1 MHPSAQ
7 RAHTFRAHAQN
18 HRRRFKA
25 FAALHRADEIRVI
38 QSRRD
43 AMVSEHGGRRR
54 NLPASAPPQRHTVG
68 FACLLVLAV
77 CRDEERVHVRAGH
90 AVRGLQPQFPFFQ
103 LGCAPPEFP
112 RPRADDIVRR
122 PRLRLVRQKT
132 RAAVHARQPHRRI
145 CRQPCVLLN
154 HVAIL
159 KHAIHQANFHDV
171 RLVRQHDFRLLS
183 LNAHALRPQIQRHV
197 SFQRHVF
204 KRPPVKGWIFHPL
217 PPQLRVK
224 RAMVADRF
232 EHVRVFRRNLLAPVQ
247 ANRRGVCKVDPI
259 RCPFC
264 FQNEKILLFQ
274 ISDHVLFLL
283 RPSPNGRIRVR
294 LFFIS
299 SPRPGRSPCINA
311 ARVPPTFPSIAPM
324 LNPATSYSPRCSPMC

>member
-1 MHPSAQ
+1 MCGPDMPCADCSRSSPS
-7 RAHTFRAHAQN
+7 
-18 HRRRFKA
+18 
-25 FAALHRADEIRVI
+25 
-38 QSRRD
+38 S
-43 AMVSEHGGRRR
+43 S
-54 NLPASAPPQRHTVG
+54 
-68 FACLLVLAV
+68 LAV
-77 CRDEERVHVRAGH
+77 RR
-90 AVRGLQPQFPFFQ
+90 LNS
-103 LGCAPPEFP
+103 P

-154 HVAIL
+154 HVAIP

-171 RLVRQHDFRLLS
+171 RLVRQRDFRLLT

-204 KRPPVKGWIFHPL
+204 KRPPVKGRIFHPL

-264 FQNEKILLFQ
+264 FKMRRFCFSRYRIMFFSSFVRLQTTECGFGC
-274 ISDHVLFLL
+274 SLFLL
-283 RPSPNGRIRVR
+283 R
-294 LFFIS
+294 
-299 SPRPGRSPCINA
+299 
-311 ARVPPTFPSIAPM
+311 APAV
-324 LNPATSYSPRCSPMC
+324 LLV